1 LNLGLLARI
10 SHKFKTSEL
19 GVVLITWFSL
29 NFLPKTGIVIIGNDK
44 LRGGLMMVKYPAF
57 ALIVLAFF
65 SNCFADTFTHLR
77 DGTSFNGYVVQR
89 KKENKTLVYIENKRR
104 QYLDL
109 RDYQIQPNHLGRKNK
124 VYVFDIKDSVN
135 LMAQTEAFEKAIV
148 IAANQ
153 GPLFILVEIDTP
165 GARIDL
171 AQQLCTAIARIN
183 NCQTAAFISGDRFGG
198 AFSAG
203 AIIALAC
210 DKVYMRT
217 GTSIGSTASY
227 GRSSSEVEEIEKHY
241 GQGAGA
247 RFHSSWMTYS
257 AATAERNN
265 RPILL
270 TKAMVDENIEVIEM
284 TEGDKFFFTDSRS
297 KKPNQSIV
305 GTWSEKGSLL
315 ALTAVQA
322 VQVGIA
328 DKVVD
333 SRDELLA
340 DLAAAEAAQVPNK
353 TILKAIRQLERAQ
366 REIDEI
372 LSSISFLEQETVTLA
387 EEIDEVEEEIRRLN
401 RTGYSRNTVRTE
413 VGFDTYWST
422 YSVVTVEWEEI
433 LRERDSLLDELLG
446 VLDDLIID
454 YRDALSL
461 AEKHMD
467 LRYHA
472 KTFQDSLNAANVSYD
487 EVLSR
492 FDQW

>member
-1 LNLGLLARI
+1 
-10 SHKFKTSEL
+10 
-19 GVVLITWFSL
+19 
-29 NFLPKTGIVIIGNDK
+29 
-44 LRGGLMMVKYPAF
+44 MMVKYPALV
-57 ALIVLAFF
+57 LIVLVFF
-65 SNCFADTFTHLR
+65 SNCFADTFTHLQ

-89 KKENKTLVYIENKRR
+89 TKGNKTLVYTENKKR

-109 RDYQIQPNHLGRKNK
+109 GDYQIQPNNLGRKNK

-165 GARIDL
+165 GVRIDL
-171 AQQLCTAIARIN
+171 AQQLCTDIAKIN
-183 NCQTAAFISGDRFGG
+183 NCRTVAFVSGDRFGG
-198 AFSAG
+198 ASSAG

-227 GRSSSEVEEIEKHY
+227 GQSPSEIEEIEKHY

-247 RFHSSWMTYS
+247 RFHSSWLTYS
-257 AATAERNN
+257 AAIAERNN

-270 TKAMVDENIEVIEM
+270 AKAMVDENIEVIEM
-284 TEGDKFFFTDSRS
+284 AEGDKLFFTDSRS
-297 KKPNQSIV
+297 KKPTQSIV
-305 GTWSEKGSLL
+305 RTWSEKGSLL
-315 ALTAVQA
+315 ALTAAQA

-328 DKVVD
+328 DKVVN

-353 TILKAIRQLERAQ
+353 TILKAIRQFERAQ
-366 REIDEI
+366 REMDEI

-387 EEIDEVEEEIRRLN
+387 KEIDEIEEAIRRLN
-401 RTGYSRNTVRTE
+401 RTGYGRNTVRTE
-413 VGFDTYWST
+413 VGFDQYWSA
-422 YSVVTVEWEEI
+422 YSVVTAEWEAI
-433 LRERDSLLDELLG
+433 LRERYILLDELLG
-446 VLDDLIID
+446 VLDYLIRY
-454 YRDALSL
+454 YRDAISL

-487 EVLSR
+487 EVLAR